1 METIATPPVSGS
13 GVPGSGVSETQ
24 PAATLTPVFRPAP
37 FWQRIAASGTGLA
50 IAIEGEAL
58 DILLVKVRPSKVE
71 ILAYQRFTG
80 IKDRPAAEVGTEY
93 LQFLRKNGAPHL
105 AAWVLLPREELIVR
119 TLSLPGVAP
128 RDLESAIELQLE
140 SLHPYVDQGV
150 RFGHV
155 RIGGTP
161 QVLVGVAREELVD
174 RWITFCEEAGIKLAG
189 FTFAADVLY
198 RAIRTLRVAPTGFA
212 AAIPCGTAV
221 EIYGESA
228 ARPVYN
234 ALLYAEA
241 APALDHAISELRL
254 TDADAIRE
262 LAELLPAPITVEQA
276 EFAQQHPLLYATA
289 LTAAATLPAPAANL
303 LPAELRKN
311 NNWGMLLPT
320 LVLLTL
326 LGLLVAGMYGQR
338 AWLERDYRDRLV
350 REVQLLER
358 QVALGQRM
366 DEDGERFLT
375 RLDLMKEYRLRTTAD
390 LEALLGLT
398 RILPEDTWVVQL
410 DLSRNEI
417 SIAGEAS
424 RAGDLIQLID
434 ASPLFEKSEF
444 AMPLQRVENREI
456 FRLRIQREVAK

>member
-1 METIATPPVSGS
+1 METIATAPVSG
-13 GVPGSGVSETQ
+13 GSAPESQ
-24 PAATLTPVFRPAP
+24 PNPASSAAFRPAP
-37 FWQRIAASGTGLA
+37 VWQRIAASGTGLA
-50 IAIEGEAL
+50 IAIDGDAL
-58 DILLVKVRPSKVE
+58 DILLVKVRPAKVE

-80 IKDRPAAEVGTEY
+80 IKERPAAELGVEY
-93 LQFLRKNGAPHL
+93 SQFLRKNGAPHL
-105 AAWVLLPREELIVR
+105 SAWVLLPREELIVR
-119 TLSLPGVAP
+119 TLALPGVAP

-140 SLHPYVDQGV
+140 SLHPYVDQEV

-155 RIGGTP
+155 RIGNTP

-198 RAIRTLRVAPTGFA
+198 RAIRALRLPPVGFA
-212 AAIPCGTAV
+212 VSIPSGDAV

-234 ALLYAEA
+234 TLLYAEA
-241 APALDHAISELRL
+241 EPALAHAVSELRL
-254 TDADAIRE
+254 TEGEAVRD
-262 LAELLPAPITVEQA
+262 LAELLPAPATIEQA

-303 LPAELRKN
+303 LPAELRKS

-320 LVLLTL
+320 LVLITL
-326 LGLLVAGMYGQR
+326 LGLLVAGMYGHK

-366 DEDGERFLT
+366 DEEGERFLT
-375 RLDLMKEYRLRTTAD
+375 RLDLLKEYRLRTTTD
-390 LEALLGLT
+390 LEALLALT
-398 RILPEDTWVVQL
+398 RILPEDTWVVQM

-434 ASPLFEKSEF
+434 SSPLFEKSEF

-456 FRLRIQREVAK
+456 FRLRIHREVAK